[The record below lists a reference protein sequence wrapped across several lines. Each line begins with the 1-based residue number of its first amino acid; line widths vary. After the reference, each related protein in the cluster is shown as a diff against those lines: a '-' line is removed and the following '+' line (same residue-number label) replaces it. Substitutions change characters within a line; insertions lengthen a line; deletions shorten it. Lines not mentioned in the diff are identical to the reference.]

1 MLFCDVVQTEWD
13 VTRFADSVKNTKVD
27 GDKEAKADLR
37 LPLYFRQA
45 EFGKLTTPA
54 TILDMHGRVM
64 VWALPG
70 VLNSKRLVNNST
82 HFCLK
87 KSLNYFNSKTTTKLH
102 MDFNV
107 G

>member
-1 MLFCDVVQTEWD
+1 MLVCNVVQMEWD
-13 VTRFADSVKNTKVD
+13 VTRFADSVKNTRVHE
-27 GDKEAKADLR
+27 DKEAEADLR

-70 VLNSKRLVNNST
+70 ILNPKRLVNNST
-82 HFCLK
+82 HLRKNTFEL
-87 KSLNYFNSKTTTKLH
+87 F
-102 MDFNV
+102 
-107 G
+107 